1 MGPRGV
7 DLGLWGVTWALGVLT
22 WALGALTWAL
32 GMLTW
37 GLGVLTWAIRVL
49 PWALEALT
57 WVPGDVGIKGN
68 SSHLQVNNKSTH
80 PKPQVSP
87 VNNKSTT
94 ECVHDG
100 GGRSCDPTRPHLQKA
115 QMMVAV
121 GHVIQLGHACIRV
134 ASGRHLGAGRHLED
148 HWETRWALGKTQITV
163 LSAPVAHG
171 TTRVGETRQT
181 STLMGIESNLE
192 RSLSKFAHIITCYA
206 QKCCEEP

>member
-1 MGPRGV
+1 
-7 DLGLWGVTWALGVLT
+7 
-22 WALGALTWAL
+22 
-32 GMLTW
+32 
-37 GLGVLTWAIRVL
+37 
-49 PWALEALT
+49 
-57 WVPGDVGIKGN
+57 
-68 SSHLQVNNKSTH
+68 
-80 PKPQVSP
+80 
-87 VNNKSTT
+87 
-94 ECVHDG
+94 
-100 GGRSCDPTRPHLQKA
+100 
-115 QMMVAV
+115 MMVAV

>member
-1 MGPRGV
+1 MWSATVSYRTRP
-7 DLGLWGVTWALGVLT
+7 
-22 WALGALTWAL
+22 
-32 GMLTW
+32 
-37 GLGVLTWAIRVL
+37 
-49 PWALEALT
+49 
-57 WVPGDVGIKGN
+57 
-68 SSHLQVNNKSTH
+68 HLSRSQTTKSQH
-80 PKPQVSP
+80 IPNHKSAQ
-87 VNNKSTT
+87 STT
-94 ECVHDG
+94 SQPQNAHDG
-100 GGRSCDPTRPHLQKA
+100 GGRSCEPTRPHLQKA

>member
-1 MGPRGV
+1 MLTWALGV
-7 DLGLWGVTWALGVLT
+7 LTWAFGALTWALGVLT

-121 GHVIQLGHACIRV
+121 GHVIQLGHALY
-134 ASGRHLGAGRHLED
+134 HGARD
-148 HWETRWALGKTQITV
+148 HFFE
-163 LSAPVAHG
+163 
-171 TTRVGETRQT
+171 
-181 STLMGIESNLE
+181 
-192 RSLSKFAHIITCYA
+192 Y
-206 QKCCEEP
+206 

>member
-1 MGPRGV
+1 MR
-7 DLGLWGVTWALGVLT
+7 LWNRCNRF
-22 WALGALTWAL
+22 
-32 GMLTW
+32 
-37 GLGVLTWAIRVL
+37 I
-49 PWALEALT
+49 
-57 WVPGDVGIKGN
+57 
-68 SSHLQVNNKSTH
+68 S
-80 PKPQVSP
+80 
-87 VNNKSTT
+87 
-94 ECVHDG
+94 
-100 GGRSCDPTRPHLQKA
+100 RSCEPTRPHLQKA

-206 QKCCEEP
+206 QKCCEEPWLCDGGGRSCDPTLPHPQKAHMLVRLGNDHKAAPGIENNIGTNLLEIMV

>member
-1 MGPRGV
+1 LINYFELV
-7 DLGLWGVTWALGVLT
+7 ITA
-22 WALGALTWAL
+22 ALTKYSNFENCIYFKIW
-32 GMLTW
+32 
-37 GLGVLTWAIRVL
+37 
-49 PWALEALT
+49 
-57 WVPGDVGIKGN
+57 
-68 SSHLQVNNKSTH
+68 LQPSGCNRFIS
-80 PKPQVSP
+80 
-87 VNNKSTT
+87 
-94 ECVHDG
+94 
-100 GGRSCDPTRPHLQKA
+100 RSCEPTRPHLQKA